1 MSTTI
6 LQSSKMASSQRASF
20 LDLPLEMQSEI
31 LRLALEQQINFI
43 GIQRRNKGP
52 SVPGLR
58 YPKASSTSYRIC
70 GSALSLLLINK
81 STSTE
86 AARILR
92 NLIALITD
100 SIVNGTISQTAPP
113 KFFEL
118 CEINRWWLDYGVFLD
133 TIDDSFTARNH
144 IRRLVLTPITFYDLP
159 YWKFDQFADRM
170 PQEFPQLREI
180 ALWVPLTQ
188 DKDKD
193 YKASAPNLIFSLLER
208 GIIDAVRFLFNERIQ
223 PEYDPLQNSY
233 LSAVLSTNSLIR
245 CSDTPGEVYFK
256 VAGKNALLIREP
268 EDTSSFRAQRRI
280 TEIEYGWYGWY
291 GAKTAFRLRRTGVE
305 T

>member
-6 LQSSKMASSQRASF
+6 LQSLKMAFSQRASRPSCGF

-43 GIQRRNKGP
+43 GIQRRNKEPPVYGI
-52 SVPGLR
+52 R
-58 YPKASSTSYRIC
+58 YPNALSTSYGMC

-86 AARILR
+86 AAQILR
-92 NLIALITD
+92 NVIALLTH

-118 CEINRWWLDYGVFLD
+118 CETNRWWLDYEVFLD

-144 IRRLVLTPITFYDLP
+144 IRRLVVTPITFYTTFYDLP
-159 YWKFDQFADRM
+159 FWKFDQLADRM

-180 ALWVPLTQ
+180 ALWFPLTQ
-188 DKDKD
+188 DKGRD
-193 YKASAPNLIFSLLER
+193 YEASAPNLIFSLLER
-208 GIIDAVRFLFNERIQ
+208 GILDAVRFLFNEPIE
-223 PEYDPLQNSY
+223 PDYDPLQNSY

-268 EDTSSFRAQRRI
+268 EDTSSFRAQRRM
-280 TEIEYGWYGWY
+280 TEMEYGWYG
-291 GAKTAFRLRRTGVE
+291 
-305 T
+305 